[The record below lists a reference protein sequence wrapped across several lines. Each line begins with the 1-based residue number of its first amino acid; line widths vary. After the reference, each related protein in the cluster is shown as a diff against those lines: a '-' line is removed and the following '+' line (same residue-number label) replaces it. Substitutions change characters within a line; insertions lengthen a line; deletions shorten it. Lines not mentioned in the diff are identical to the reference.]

1 MYLISVPNLPPVF
14 SVHIEA
20 SSLYFLYKANVTVDT
35 TIELLLKC
43 FQAHVKDVFD
53 YKFNCAGQDLQST
66 DTLKNLGL
74 KNGKVIELHVP
85 INSDRSIY
93 TIKSMIKDCEDIP
106 IPTLELILVSVKLY
120 VRMQDGEVIELHVP
134 GEFDIILMTDVRC
147 HAKKICKSLPG
158 MLATRS
164 TAKTNN
170 GRNSS
175 TKEHDDSISELDINP
190 PTSNLSI
197 EYKECDDGVKK
208 LDINYL

>member
-74 KNGKVIELHVP
+74 KIDGNKCNEGDYIQAV
-85 INSDRSIY
+85 R
-93 TIKSMIKDCEDIP
+93 IP
-106 IPTLELILVSVKLY
+106 FKLY
-120 VRMQDGEVIELHVP
+120 VKM
-134 GEFDIILMTDVRC
+134 
-147 HAKKICKSLPG
+147 
-158 MLATRS
+158 
-164 TAKTNN
+164 
-170 GRNSS
+170 
-175 TKEHDDSISELDINP
+175 
-190 PTSNLSI
+190 
-197 EYKECDDGVKK
+197 
-208 LDINYL
+208 

>member
-74 KNGKVIELHVP
+74 KEGDYIQAV
-85 INSDRSIY
+85 R
-93 TIKSMIKDCEDIP
+93 IP
-106 IPTLELILVSVKLY
+106 FKLY
-120 VRMQDGEVIELHVP
+120 VKM
-134 GEFDIILMTDVRC
+134 
-147 HAKKICKSLPG
+147 
-158 MLATRS
+158 
-164 TAKTNN
+164 
-170 GRNSS
+170 
-175 TKEHDDSISELDINP
+175 
-190 PTSNLSI
+190 
-197 EYKECDDGVKK
+197 
-208 LDINYL
+208 